1 VQQVIAE
8 TLGSALLTSLDA
20 RFDDL
25 LATNSLRIFD
35 ATEIPA
41 IRSAI
46 PPQVTAVK
54 FQSDL
59 TEASAVHAA
68 ELARASDLWRSLLP
82 TQPGP
87 SR

>member
-1 VQQVIAE
+1 MVYD
-8 TLGSALLTSLDA
+8 T
-20 RFDDL
+20 L
-25 LATNSLRIFD
+25 LATDSNFKTRPQMADWKISDDKLTYTFIL
-35 ATEIPA
+35 
-41 IRSAI
+41 RSAI